1 MRNILLGVSASL
13 LLSSALIG
21 SAAAQG
27 NGAGGVTDGPAF
39 WANGQLYR
47 TVNTPTDIGGGGA
60 PAHSFDI
67 IYAFPEGTQINV
79 AEAAPGDRDY
89 NGGRW
94 MVTPISFTNYA
105 MAAATHGGANGI
117 FDSDSEVLAA
127 VNAGAASLGDPIRF
141 FVCPVINMPGGP
153 Q

>member
-1 MRNILLGVSASL
+1 MRRFLVALSVPTLLTA
-13 LLSSALIG
+13 ALVG

-27 NGAGGVTDGPAF
+27 SGGVTDGAAF

-47 TVNTPTDIGGGGA
+47 TVNTPTDIGGTGA
-60 PAHSFDI
+60 PEHSFDI
-67 IYAFPEGTQINV
+67 IYAFPMGTQINV

-105 MAAATHGGANGI
+105 MAAAMYGGANGI
-117 FDSDSEVLAA
+117 FDSDTEVLAA
-127 VNAGAASLGDPIRF
+127 VNAGAATLGDPVRF
-141 FVCPVINMPGGP
+141 FVCPVVKMPVGP
-153 Q
+153 N

>member
-1 MRNILLGVSASL
+1 MPPCACLAWAVPPAGFRRDATAGVFSMRRFLVALSVPTLLTA
-13 LLSSALIG
+13 ALVG

-27 NGAGGVTDGPAF
+27 SGGVTDGAAF

-79 AEAAPGDRDY
+79 AEAAPGGQDY

-94 MVTPISFTNYA
+94 MVTPISFT
-105 MAAATHGGANGI
+105 
-117 FDSDSEVLAA
+117 
-127 VNAGAASLGDPIRF
+127 
-141 FVCPVINMPGGP
+141 
-153 Q
+153 